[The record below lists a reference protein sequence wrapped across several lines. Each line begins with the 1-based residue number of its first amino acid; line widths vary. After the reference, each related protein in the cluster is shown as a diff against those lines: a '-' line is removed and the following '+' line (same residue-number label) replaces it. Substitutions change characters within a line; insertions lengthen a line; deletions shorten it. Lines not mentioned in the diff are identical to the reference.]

1 MSIKRILASLGIV
14 LLLSTTALAAPS
26 FSVSRSVT
34 NFSETITPENI
45 EAAKKQQVEKKFT
58 LENGKFTLKK
68 IQNADLVT
76 FVKAFPDAENVEIYS
91 EAITDLSPLAT
102 LKKVSR
108 IQAKTPRVKD
118 VTPLSGLT
126 TLTRID
132 LQYDATGQ
140 NLTWMSKLTALNS
153 ITLAPEGLT
162 SVEGLPS
169 RPNIYTITLDYINVP
184 NLDALAAALPGL
196 RNINLKYGKFA
207 DISALNKLQKIE
219 DISFYGSTLKD
230 FSPLAK
236 LPHINRFMYYA
247 VKGADFSTLGT
258 LKQTKIF
265 WGGLTKLD
273 SIAWLKDMP
282 KLEKIDFFAEYVS
295 DYTPLKN
302 APNLKSLQLWN
313 MKVPVGDLAF
323 VKDLKN
329 LTYLKIDNNTG
340 VTGFEAIGTLSKLEN
355 LYILRNN
362 GKDNTRIDFGFLQKL
377 PALKRLELSKSTA
390 ENFAVNGLKNVNVID
405 LTYMNIGEN
414 TKPLDLSLIKD
425 LPNLKS
431 LDLEDSKLEN
441 FQKMDN
447 LPELRTITVRK
458 STGITDFSV
467 LSKFPNVKVLTV
479 SKDAFTEA
487 QLATIPK
494 GIKVNM
500 R

>member
-1 MSIKRILASLGIV
+1 MSIKRILASLGMV
-14 LLLSTTALAAPS
+14 LILSTTALAAPS
-26 FSVSRSVT
+26 FSVNKSAT
-34 NFSETITPENI
+34 NFTESITPENI
-45 EAAKKQQVEKKFT
+45 AAAKKQQVEKKVVMANT
-58 LENGKFTLKK
+58 KFTLRKV
-68 IQNADLVT
+68 QNADLVT
-76 FVKAFPDAENVEIYS
+76 FVQAFPDAENVEIFS
-91 EAITDLSPLAT
+91 DSVTDLSPLAS

-108 IQAKTPRVKD
+108 IQAKTPKVKD
-118 VTPLSGLT
+118 VSSLSGIT

-140 NLTWMSKLTALNS
+140 NLTWMSKMTALNS
-153 ITLAPEGLT
+153 ITLAAEGLT
-162 SVEGLPS
+162 SVEGLPT
-169 RPNIYTITLDYINVP
+169 RPNIYTITLDYVNVP
-184 NLDALAAALPGL
+184 NLDALVAALPGL

-236 LPHINRFMYYA
+236 LPSINRFMYYA
-247 VKGADFSTLGT
+247 VKDADFSTLGA
-258 LKQTKIF
+258 LNQTKIF

-282 KLEKIDFFAEYVS
+282 KLEKMDFFAEYVT

-302 APNLKSLQLWN
+302 APNLNSLQIWN
-313 MKVPVGDLAF
+313 MKVPVGSLAF
-323 VKDLKN
+323 LKDLKN
-329 LTYLKIDNNTG
+329 LTYLKIDNNKG
-340 VTGFEAIGTLSKLEN
+340 VTGFEAIANLSKLEN

-362 GKDNTRIDFGFLQKL
+362 GKENPLIDFGFLQKL
-377 PALKRLELSKSTA
+377 PALKRLELSNSTT
-390 ENFAVNGLKNVNVID
+390 NNLAVQGLKNLGVID
-405 LTYMNIGEN
+405 LTYMNNGEN
-414 TKPLDLSLIKD
+414 TKPVDLSLIKD
-425 LPNLKS
+425 LPKLTS
-431 LDLEDSKLEN
+431 LELENSKLEN

-447 LPELRTITVRK
+447 LPQLRTITVRK

-479 SKDAFTEA
+479 SKDGFTEA

-494 GIKVNM
+494 SIKVNM